1 MLRPRF
7 ASRGQLFIAG
17 VIGVITGVYIYKP
30 IYEQMRRNTPEI
42 LGGVE
47 KQSGEDP
54 KLS

>member
-7 ASRGQLFIAG
+7 ASRSQFFIAG

-30 IYEQMRRNTPEI
+30 IYEQMKRDSPEV
-42 LGGVE
+42 LGVE
-47 KQSGEDP
+47 KQSGEDA

>member
-1 MLRPRF
+1 
-7 ASRGQLFIAG
+7 
-17 VIGVITGVYIYKP
+17 VITGVYIYKP

-47 KQSGEDP
+47 KQSGEDT